1 MTDTLDETHA
11 QVAFGLLA
19 ANPNLTAVFD
29 GVVPNPTPNPPFVL
43 IYTRVGW
50 PRDGVGT
57 SLAGTQVTITTTY
70 TCHCVGLTPAA
81 ARAVQM
87 QVRSSLLNAR
97 PVIAGR
103 NCSPIKQ
110 VDAQDPDRDES
121 TGRLVMD
128 AISIF
133 DFTTTG

>member
-1 MTDTLDETHA
+1 MTDTLDEDHA

-19 ANPNLTAVFD
+19 LNANLPHVYD
-29 GVVPNPTPNPPFVL
+29 GVVGSPTPDPPYVL
-43 IYTRVGW
+43 VYTRVAW

-57 SLAGTQVTITTTY
+57 ALAGTQVTITTTW

-81 ARAVQM
+81 ARKVQG
-87 QVRSSLLNAR
+87 QVRSSLLGQR

-110 VDAQDPDRDES
+110 VDALDPDVDE
-121 TGRLVMD
+121 TTNRPVLD

-133 DFTTTG
+133 DFMSTG